1 MLLGFFYRRVTE
13 HKFAIAEHAQRRGTV
28 VIQPLPG
35 IGDMVWH
42 VAHIHNIAR
51 ASKEGSVTLLAKRRS
66 SADRLFAADPHVES
80 ILWLDR
86 NPGRHDGFRGTL
98 RLARDLRAGRFAEV
112 WILHSSAR
120 YALAALL
127 AGIPRRI
134 GYGRGWQG
142 FFLTHPV
149 RLPKTEY
156 HGHPITMA
164 DRLIDLTGIPRLE
177 TEPRLIMSGPAK
189 ANVARRFAHLPRP
202 WIALG
207 IGSSEPDR
215 QWGKENFAELGA
227 NILRDNGGTLYLI
240 GGEPERGL
248 ADWIYDRIS
257 GRAHPPQVVIQH
269 PIDEV
274 AALLDA
280 CSVFVGNDT
289 GVCNMAVAGKV
300 PSVILFNG
308 RYPPLDYSSLI
319 SSLVSSAPALGM
331 QGIGVAAVLARVSSV
346 LSAR

>member
-1 MLLGFFYRRVTE
+1 MKLPPVDMFSAFYRWT
-13 HKFAIAEHAQRRGTV
+13 AEHAQRRGTV

-42 VAHIHNIAR
+42 IPHIHNIAR
-51 ASKEGSVTLLAKRRS
+51 ASNEGCVTLLTKRRS
-66 SADRLFAADPHVES
+66 SADRLFAADPHVKS

-86 NPGRHDGFRGTL
+86 NPGRHDGLRGML
-98 RLARDLRAGRFAEV
+98 RLARDIRAGRFAEA
-112 WILHSSAR
+112 WILHGSAR
-120 YALAALL
+120 YGLATLL

-134 GYGRGWQG
+134 GYGRVWQG
-142 FFLTHPV
+142 FFLSHPV
-149 RLPKTEY
+149 RLPKAER
-156 HGHPITMA
+156 HGHPIAMA
-164 DRLIDLTGIPRLE
+164 DRLIALTGIPRLE
-177 TEPRLIMSGPAK
+177 TEPGLIVSGPAK
-189 ANVARRFAHLPRP
+189 ENVARRFGQLPRP

-215 QWGKENFAELGA
+215 QWGKDNFAELGA
-227 NILRDNGGTLYLI
+227 NILRDHGGTLYLI
-240 GGEPERGL
+240 GGEPERDL

-257 GRAHPPQVVIQH
+257 GRAYPPQVVIER

-274 AALLDA
+274 AALLEG

-289 GVCNMAVAGKV
+289 GVCNMAVAVKV

-331 QGIGVAAVLARVSSV
+331 QGIGGAAVLARVSSV

>member
-1 MLLGFFYRRVTE
+1 MKTRPVNMLLGFFYRRVTE

-86 NPGRHDGFRGTL
+86 NPGRHDGHRGMQ

-149 RLPKTEY
+149 RLPKTER
-156 HGHPITMA
+156 HGHPIAMA

-189 ANVARRFAHLPRP
+189 ANVARR
-202 WIALG
+202 
-207 IGSSEPDR
+207 
-215 QWGKENFAELGA
+215 
-227 NILRDNGGTLYLI
+227 
-240 GGEPERGL
+240 
-248 ADWIYDRIS
+248 
-257 GRAHPPQVVIQH
+257 
-269 PIDEV
+269 
-274 AALLDA
+274 
-280 CSVFVGNDT
+280 
-289 GVCNMAVAGKV
+289 
-300 PSVILFNG
+300 
-308 RYPPLDYSSLI
+308 
-319 SSLVSSAPALGM
+319 
-331 QGIGVAAVLARVSSV
+331 
-346 LSAR
+346 